1 MAIIGTFYAGI
12 GALVWHPKSDTYLLL
27 KRSMAKD
34 FAAGAWECVTGRVD
48 QGEGFGEALHRE
60 VREETGLTIEPISML
75 GTTCFHRGEERPDN
89 ELLGVVYFCMI
100 TDGEGNSLDVRPEI
114 QKSLEHDMYR
124 WVSAE
129 QAREF
134 LNVGD
139 SSEHWLLRVLEKA
152 EFIKE
157 HLPQEIIDY
166 HRQFGFEI
174 DTF

>member
-1 MAIIGTFYAGI
+1 MTIGTFYAGI
-12 GALVWHPKSDTYLLL
+12 GALIRDPKSDTYLLL

-60 VREETGLTIEPISML
+60 VREETGLRIEPISIL

-89 ELLGVVYFCMI
+89 ELVGVVYFCMLI
-100 TDGEGNSLDVRPEI
+100 QGEGGLPAAKPEI
-114 QKSLEHDMYR
+114 DMSPEHDMYR
-124 WVSAE
+124 WVTAK

-134 LNVGD
+134 VSLGD
-139 SSEHWLLRVLEKA
+139 SSEHWLLNVLEKA

-157 HLPQEIIDY
+157 QLPKEIVDY
-166 HRQFGFEI
+166 NRQFGFDI
-174 DTF
+174 DTV